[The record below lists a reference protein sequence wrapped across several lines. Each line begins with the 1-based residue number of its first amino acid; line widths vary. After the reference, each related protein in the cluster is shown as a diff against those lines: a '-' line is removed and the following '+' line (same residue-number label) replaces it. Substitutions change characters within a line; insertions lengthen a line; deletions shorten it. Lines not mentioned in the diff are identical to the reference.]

1 MKKLHPA
8 EIELRK
14 VMRPDVKRG
23 AELLDKYVPEWYNKI
38 NGAILDGV
46 FNMNDF
52 NKCALGTLEL
62 VTRNGDPSVQF
73 NGTVITS
80 WTQESSTNHGF
91 CPSDEAEELAETFSR
106 TELEAIDP
114 ELWSGDFPFVV
125 LDDLWKVEVKKRV
138 KKNAPVS

>member
-23 AELLDKYVPEWYNKI
+23 AELLDKHVPEWYNKI
-38 NGAILDGV
+38 NGAILDGI
-46 FNMNDF
+46 FNMNDP

-62 VTRNGDPSVQF
+62 VTRRGNPSVQF

-80 WTQESSTNHGF
+80 WGQESSTMHGF
-91 CPSDEAEELAETFSR
+91 APSDEAEDLSETFSNA
-106 TELEAIDP
+106 TLEEIDRN
-114 ELWSGDFPFVV
+114 LWVGDFPFVV
-125 LDDLWKVEVKKRV
+125 LEDLWKVEVKRRV